1 MIRFLKSSR
10 QNEATQKWLEESRK
24 LLKAQ
29 SEAYFVLIELLDAHG
44 LLDAD
49 IEEIKKESFRS

>member
-1 MIRFLKSSR
+1 MKSLR
-10 QNEATQKWLEESRK
+10 QKEATQKWLEETRK

-29 SEAYFVLIELLDAHG
+29 SEAYFALIELLDAHG

-49 IEEIKKESFRS
+49 IEEIKKESFCSWNV